1 MSTAL
6 VCVLIPQCKID
17 LLRTSKALWDT
28 KDELRYVKTG
38 KLPPTRKMIRVLI
51 DNHIKARNLK

>member
-6 VCVLIPQCKID
+6 VCIHIPTKMID
-17 LLRTSKALWDT
+17 LLRTSRALWDT
-28 KDELRYVKTG
+28 KDELRFSKTG